1 MGLSHNN
8 TLAKLAPNWA
18 SIDKTQL
25 PRVAFADHGE
35 PDKPSSWKYPHH
47 HVTNGTVGE
56 NGVFVSGTLY
66 LHKGGLA
73 AGWAAVNGAR
83 SGESGTLHDKAHL
96 RAHRRAIG
104 VEQMGSKS
112 NYRKSLGTLS
122 DALDLHETGVA
133 LDLAVA
139 AYQLQIALGMKPV
152 VKPKTVRRSAS
163 NLSQD
168 QLDDLQEPG
177 SALVSIDPD
186 QLADASDKATPVAA
200 DSDHSPQPPIRMNPG
215 TPIRVNPDNAARM
228 QLVNIG
234 PELPFPID
242 RENAQQMNKSVLYAI
257 IQDTRE
263 LIALGIRV

>member
-1 MGLSHNN
+1 
-8 TLAKLAPNWA
+8 
-18 SIDKTQL
+18 
-25 PRVAFADHGE
+25 
-35 PDKPSSWKYPHH
+35 
-47 HVTNGTVGE
+47 
-56 NGVFVSGTLY
+56 
-66 LHKGGLA
+66 
-73 AGWAAVNGAR
+73 
-83 SGESGTLHDKAHL
+83 
-96 RAHRRAIG
+96 
-104 VEQMGSKS
+104 MGSKS